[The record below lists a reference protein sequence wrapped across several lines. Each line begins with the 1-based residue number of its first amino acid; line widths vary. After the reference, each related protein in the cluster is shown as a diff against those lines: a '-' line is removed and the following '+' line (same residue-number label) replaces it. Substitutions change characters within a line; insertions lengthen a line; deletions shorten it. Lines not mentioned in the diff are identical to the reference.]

1 MMNSTARTV
10 LDQSR
15 RANYPTQDAIGNETY
30 SLCASR
36 HVMAYRSPDS
46 NRKTQTAITD
56 EPDALRG
63 MPMTA
68 HGAGFLQV
76 IIGKLKTLL
85 LDQTNRI
92 IAAASRPIHRKAVA

>member
-1 MMNSTARTV
+1 
-10 LDQSR
+10 
-15 RANYPTQDAIGNETY
+15 
-30 SLCASR
+30 
-36 HVMAYRSPDS
+36 MAYRSPDS

-85 LDQTNRI
+85 LDQPNRI